1 MTITHRIKGPARVV
15 PGGETA
21 ASASTAND
29 HERPEIAARPRSEQD
44 RERLLALE
52 KEARRA
58 AEIAVHRIS
67 TLQTV
72 TAALSEAVSLVQVAD
87 LIVGEG
93 VASLG
98 ASSAT
103 LYLFDSGRAELEL
116 CAHRGIP
123 ADRMAV
129 ARRVGM
135 LADSSVARAAR
146 TGEAVWVA
154 GGSAGEPEGGAA
166 AIPLSV

>member
-1 MTITHRIKGPARVV
+1 VV

-21 ASASTAND
+21 TSARTANAEERPAST
-29 HERPEIAARPRSEQD
+29 ARPRSEQD
-44 RERLLALE
+44 RERLLLLE
-52 KEARRA
+52 KEARAA

-72 TAALSEAVSLVQVAD
+72 TAALSEAVTLEQVAD
-87 LIVGEG
+87 LIVREG

-98 ASSAT
+98 ACCAA
-103 LYLFDSGRAELEL
+103 LYLEGPGKDLEL

-123 ADRMAV
+123 PEQLEV
-129 ARRVGM
+129 ARRIGT

-146 TGEAVWVA
+146 L
-154 GGSAGEPEGGAA
+154 GEPTWTAGAECDGTGGGVA
-166 AIPLSV
+166 AIPLSVGGRVA